1 MRDIPDA
8 LQAKLEGGVTTLC
21 WCWRVERRDGA
32 VFGFTSHDRDLSF
45 DGADYRAQG
54 GFEPGDIRR
63 ELGLSVDAGSVLGA
77 LSDDAINEA
86 DVAAGLW
93 DEAAVTVF
101 RVDWTEPEHR
111 YAVWRGEIGET
122 RCGTL
127 AFEAEL
133 RAPSHRLTQ
142 TTGRVYSR
150 RCDADV
156 GDARCGAD
164 LDDPAFKASGTV
176 ETATGAR
183 AFEAAGLAAFVPDW
197 FSRGRVTFTDGGNAG
212 LSFEVEAQAGAS
224 LTLRRAPPQ
233 GVAEGDAFTVTAGC
247 DKRFATCRE
256 KFGNGLNFRGFPHMP
271 GNDALMAGPRAG
283 GTHDGGSR
291 GIGA

>member
-21 WCWRVERRDGA
+21 WCWRVERRDG
-32 VFGFTSHDRDLSF
+32 VVSGFTSHDRDIAFGGL
-45 DGADYRAQG
+45 DYRAQG

-63 ELGLSVDAGSVLGA
+63 ELGLSVNTGSVLGA
-77 LSDDAINEA
+77 LNDDAINEA
-86 DVAAGLW
+86 DIAAGLW

-111 YAVWRGEIGET
+111 YAAWRGEIGET
-122 RCGTL
+122 RRGAL

-176 ETATGAR
+176 VEATGAR
-183 AFEAAGLAAFVPDW
+183 AFEASGLAAFAPDW
-197 FSRGRVTFTDGGNAG
+197 FSRGRLTFETGGNAG
-212 LSFEVEAQAGAS
+212 LSFEVAAQAGAA
-224 LTLRRAPPQ
+224 LTLRRPPPQ

-291 GIGA
+291 GIGE